1 MSAPVLNPVRKWCLD
16 TKTCAL
22 LQWRPMLPTTPTSDR
37 AKDMLQRERVAN
49 RPKHWV
55 RAVTACNSK
64 CLFCLDM
71 DTPRNV
77 FIPAEEVR
85 AELLRGREALGAE
98 KVIISGG
105 EASLHPQFIPFVAYA
120 KEIGYER
127 VQTVTNGYRFADPG
141 YLEESLAAGLGE
153 ITYSIHGHTAKLHD
167 HLTQTKGAFRR
178 ITKAIANSV
187 RDGRPV
193 VNVDIC
199 INKQNVG
206 ELDKLV
212 ELCIQLGVTEFDLL
226 HVIPQAAAYDNR
238 ADLFYDPIDHL
249 PTLHKVFRL
258 NRHPRFVVWTNRFPV
273 PFLEGLED
281 LIQDP
286 HKMLDEI
293 NGRRYQVRRYL
304 DTGAALDCRDPERC
318 QHCFIEPMCNTVDEV
333 VQRQHE
339 ESFGVWW
346 VGREANAFDAA
357 LPFGCT
363 QLGVEVDSV
372 LAARALSR
380 PDGVGLYVRTE
391 SAEPLEAW
399 GALAPDV
406 TLVVTRPEQVA
417 AWLSVDAGSSPV
429 KVVVELRAELA
440 DALLENAEGLA
451 ANRARVHLHQPSYE
465 QMTTAQQHD
474 VTDLH
479 GFLEQLASAAG
490 ELTVSGLPACLAP
503 GLRVVDPPAILRAE
517 LFDAETGRLSIRRVA
532 KYHVEE
538 RYAAKSLRCRDC
550 RIESRCHGAHINYLR
565 HAGLSTLRP
574 LTDGPLAARAELHA
588 LERYPEPPPRLA
600 DGAKPLPA
608 APSLPGF
615 ATPDGAP
622 RDPLS
627 VIAEA
632 QLLKKIRRR
641 AELAKA

>member
-1 MSAPVLNPVRKWCLD
+1 
-16 TKTCAL
+16 
-22 LQWRPMLPTTPTSDR
+22 MLPQTPSSDR
-37 AKDMLQRERVAN
+37 ADDMLRREQVAN

-77 FIPAEEVR
+77 FIPEDDVR
-85 AELLRGREALGAE
+85 AELLRGREVLGAE

-105 EASLHPQFIPFVAYA
+105 EASLHPKFIDFVAYA

-127 VQTVTNGYRFADPG
+127 VQTVTNGYRFAEPAF
-141 YLEESLAAGLGE
+141 LEASLAAGLGE

-167 HLTQTKGAFRR
+167 HLTQTKGAFTR
-178 ITKAIANSV
+178 ITKAIARSV

-193 VNVDIC
+193 VNVDVC

-238 ADLFYDPIDHL
+238 DELFYDPIEHL
-249 PTLHKVFRL
+249 PVLHKVFRL

-304 DTGAALDCRDPERC
+304 DTGDKLDCRDPERC
-318 QHCFIEPMCNTVDEV
+318 KHCFIEPMCNTVDEV
-333 VQRQHE
+333 VQRQLDD
-339 ESFGVWW
+339 SWDVWW
-346 VGREANAFDAA
+346 VGAEATTELDS

-363 QLGVEVDSV
+363 QIGVEVSDV
-372 LAARALSR
+372 AAARERLR
-380 PDGVGLYVRTE
+380 PDLGLFVRTT
-391 SAEPLEAW
+391 SAEPLASWEAL
-399 GALAPDV
+399 GVPL
-406 TLVVTRPEQVA
+406 TLVATQPEQIT
-417 AWLSVDAGSSPV
+417 AWLSDDAAASPV
-429 KVVVELRAELA
+429 RVVVELNKQVADVLLA
-440 DALLENAEGLA
+440 NGGALA
-451 ANRARVHLHQPSYE
+451 ASRARVHLHQPSYE
-465 QMTTAQQHD
+465 HMTTARAND
-474 VTDLH
+474 IDDLR
-479 GFLEQLASAAG
+479 GFLSELATRSA
-490 ELTVSGLPACLAP
+490 ELSISGVPACLAP
-503 GLRVVDPPAILRAE
+503 GLRVTDAPLILNAD
-517 LFDAETGRLSIRRVA
+517 LFDAESGRVSIRRVA
-532 KYHVEE
+532 RYHVEE

-565 HAGLSTLRP
+565 HAGLKTLLP
-574 LTDGPLAARAELHA
+574 LVDGDLAARAELHA

-600 DGAKPLPA
+600 LGAPSLPPA
-608 APSLPGF
+608 RSLPGF
-615 ATPDGAP
+615 AQPEGAP

-627 VIAEA
+627 VIAEE
-632 QLLKKIRRR
+632 QLLKKMRRR
-641 AELAKA
+641 GQVANP

>member
-1 MSAPVLNPVRKWCLD
+1 
-16 TKTCAL
+16 
-22 LQWRPMLPTTPTSDR
+22 MLPITHSSDR
-37 AKDMLQRERVAN
+37 ANEMLLREQVAN

-77 FIPAEEVR
+77 FIPEEEVR
-85 AELLRGREALGAE
+85 AELLRGREVLGAE

-105 EASLHPQFIPFVAYA
+105 EASLHPKFIDFVAYA
-120 KEIGYER
+120 KSIGYDR

-141 YLEESLAAGLGE
+141 YLEASLAAGLGE

-178 ITKAIANSV
+178 ITKAIAASV

-193 VNVDIC
+193 VNVDVC

-226 HVIPQAAAYDNR
+226 HVIPQAAAYENR
-238 ADLFYDPIDHL
+238 DELFYDPLEYL

-273 PFLEGLED
+273 PFLEGMED

-304 DTGAALDCRDPERC
+304 DTGGALDCRDPERC
-318 QHCFIEPMCNTVDEV
+318 KHCFIEPMCNTVDEV

-339 ESFGVWW
+339 ESWDVWW
-346 VGREANAFDAA
+346 VGQDASAFAA
-357 LPFGCT
+357 PLPFGCT
-363 QLGVEVDSV
+363 KLGVEVADTH
-372 LAARALSR
+372 AARERLIEGA
-380 PDGVGLYVRTE
+380 GLYLRTE
-391 SAEPLEAW
+391 SVEALEAW
-399 GALAPDV
+399 EALGPDV
-406 TLVVTRPEQVA
+406 TLVASSPEQIA
-417 AWLSVDAGSSPV
+417 AWLGAGTSASPV
-429 KVVVELRAELA
+429 QVVVELNNRLPG
-440 DALLENAEGLA
+440 ALLDHAASLA
-451 ANRARVHLHQPSYE
+451 ANRHRVHLHQPSYE
-465 QMTTAQQHD
+465 QMTTAREHD
-474 VTDLH
+474 IADLH
-479 GFLEQLASAAG
+479 GFLGTLAEATG
-490 ELTVSGLPACLAP
+490 ELTVSGLSACLAP
-503 GLRVVDPPAILRAE
+503 GMRVIDAPAVLRAE
-517 LFDAETGRLSIRRVA
+517 LFEAETGRLSIRRVA
-532 KYHVEE
+532 RYHVEE

-550 RIESRCHGAHINYLR
+550 RIDSRCHGAHINYLR
-565 HAGLSTLRP
+565 HAGLKTLRP
-574 LTDGPLAARAELHA
+574 LVEGPLANIAERHA
-588 LERYPEPPPRLA
+588 LERFPEPPPRLA
-600 DGAKPLPA
+600 AGAPPLPA
-608 APSLPGF
+608 AASLPGF
-615 ATPDGAP
+615 AAPEGAP
-622 RDPLS
+622 RDPLA

-632 QLLKKIRRR
+632 QLLKKQRRR
-641 AELAKA
+641 GIANA